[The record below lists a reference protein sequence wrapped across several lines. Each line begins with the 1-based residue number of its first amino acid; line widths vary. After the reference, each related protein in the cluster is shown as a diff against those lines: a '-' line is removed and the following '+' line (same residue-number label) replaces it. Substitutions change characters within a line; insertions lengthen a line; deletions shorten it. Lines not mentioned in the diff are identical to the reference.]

1 MSDPLE
7 NPDFDL
13 DEDLFDF
20 ARVSVDPYDE
30 AEASEED
37 LADVLASFR
46 EAPEADE
53 EAEAPEDLA
62 DLVEPLAAVEE
73 PEPEPEPEPVAA
85 APAQAAVKK
94 AAVKRTTAPA
104 APVRAEPESA
114 TPPVTVVPAA
124 APARI
129 SRGLVA
135 VAISMTVLNSV
146 LAIVFLQRL
155 PGSHE
160 EVRADGA
167 PEASH
172 EAPREPAPAPAHGV
186 EEREELPDPDL
197 AGRVHGHPALDEARE
212 ELARGDYAACRQHAY
227 ALLSVID
234 RYEDP
239 RREEIEA
246 ECQFLIAQSLHLEAL
261 ARLGRSE

>member
-1 MSDPLE
+1 MSDPLD

-20 ARVSVDPYDE
+20 AKVAADADDEVDS
-30 AEASEED
+30 SEED

-46 EAPEADE
+46 EAPEAE
-53 EAEAPEDLA
+53 EAPADEDLA
-62 DLVEPLAAVEE
+62 DLVEPVAAARG
-73 PEPEPEPEPVAA
+73 PEPEPVPEPVAPRPVAA
-85 APAQAAVKK
+85 APQTAPAPRKVAAATVAAESAAPPAAQAA
-94 AAVKRTTAPA
+94 
-104 APVRAEPESA
+104 
-114 TPPVTVVPAA
+114 TVVPAA
-124 APARI
+124 APARV

-135 VAISMTVLNSV
+135 IAISVTVLNSV
-146 LAIVFLQRL
+146 LAIVFLRRL

-167 PEASH
+167 TQTSH
-172 EAPREPAPAPAHGV
+172 EAPHEPPPEPVATEDHQ
-186 EEREELPDPDL
+186 LPDPDL
-197 AGRVHGHPALDEARE
+197 SGRVHGHPALDEARE

-246 ECQFLIAQSLHLEAL
+246 ECQYLIAQSLHLEAL